1 MKRRKHLST
10 KALQPL
16 HWPEFWLKKQNPASA
31 TNSNE
36 KAPADGAFFVT
47 ESDELGH
54 NSDTSVEPVGESS
67 GLSPTKKMPIGD
79 FLSGAALVGYTLPQL
94 HTGKSWYVDF
104 FAWDPVSERMKRK
117 KYMLDR
123 CKTVSERRT
132 MASLLITSITQ
143 RLMKGWNPFVSSDS
157 TRHLTA
163 FDDVLKKYRDYI
175 SSMEAKGTLKQKTAY
190 DYLSRVGTL
199 ETYISEC
206 HVRISFAY
214 QFDRGFVV
222 DFLDYLIMDK
232 DVSATTRNNYRT
244 WLSTVG
250 TWLVERKYVSR
261 NPVEDVHMLREK
273 EKKREPLTRTALTR
287 MREYL
292 YKNNRH
298 FLLACMMEY
307 YTFIR
312 PDEMRHLRIGDVSL
326 IRKEVTVSA
335 EVSKNRKE
343 RTVGLNQ
350 KVILLMIEL
359 NVFDAPSQYYIFG
372 EGLKPGPEMTYLNH
386 FRMEWRKMRTV
397 LRWPDSYQFYS
408 LKDSG
413 IRDLANAQGVVVA
426 RDQAGHYDVS
436 VTNRYLKRN
445 REVPDGVKTFDGDL

>member
-1 MKRRKHLST
+1 
-10 KALQPL
+10 
-16 HWPEFWLKKQNPASA
+16 
-31 TNSNE
+31 
-36 KAPADGAFFVT
+36 
-47 ESDELGH
+47 
-54 NSDTSVEPVGESS
+54 
-67 GLSPTKKMPIGD
+67 MPIGD
-79 FLSGAALVGYTLPQL
+79 FLTGAALVGYTLPQL

-132 MASLLITSITQ
+132 MASLLITSITH
-143 RLMKGWNPFVSSDS
+143 RLLKGWNPFVSSDS

-250 TWLVERKYVSR
+250 TWMVERKFISR
-261 NPVEDVHMLREK
+261 NPVEDVHMLRES
-273 EKKREPLTRTALTR
+273 EKKRDAMSKSALTR

-292 YKNNRH
+292 YKNNKH

-307 YTFIR
+307 YTLIR
-312 PDEMRHLRIGDVSL
+312 PDEMRHLRIGNVSL
-326 IRKEVTVSA
+326 ERKEVTVPA
-335 EVSKNRKE
+335 EVAKNRKE
-343 RTVGLNQ
+343 RTVGLNR
-350 KVILLMIEL
+350 KVIHLMVEL
-359 NVFDAPSQYYIFG
+359 NIFDAPSQYYIFG
-372 EGLKPGPEMTYLNH
+372 ENLKPGPEMTYLNS
-386 FRMEWRKMRTV
+386 FRYEWGKMRKA

-426 RDQAGHYDVS
+426 RDQAGHSDVA
-436 VTNRYLKRN
+436 VTNRYLKKGSV
-445 REVPDGVKTFDGDL
+445 VPDSVKTFEGDL